1 MELPCGRRCNLMPRS
16 SLALARKRGG
26 EEGITAVEYA
36 LMVAVV
42 ALLLVV
48 GFFFLFTNISGKF
61 SSTGDCIASTPGV
74 GGGGEGCPA
83 PPAAP

>member
-1 MELPCGRRCNLMPRS
+1 MPGP
-16 SLALARKRGG
+16 SLALARLKGR

-48 GFFFLFTNISGKF
+48 GFFFLFTNISNKF
-61 SSTGDCIASTPGV
+61 SSTGACINEVPATGACGPATPPPPP
-74 GGGGEGCPA
+74 GG
-83 PPAAP
+83 

>member
-1 MELPCGRRCNLMPRS
+1 MPRP
-16 SLALARKRGG
+16 SLTLARKRGG

-48 GFFFLFTNISGKF
+48 GFYFLFTNISGKF
-61 SSTGDCIASTPGV
+61 SSTGNCIEKTPTAGACNV
-74 GGGGEGCPA
+74 
-83 PPAAP
+83 PAAP

>member
-1 MELPCGRRCNLMPRS
+1 MSRPS
-16 SLALARKRGG
+16 WTLARKRGG

-48 GFFFLFTNISGKF
+48 GFYFLFTNISGKF
-61 SSTGDCIASTPGV
+61 SSTGDCIAESPAE
-74 GGGGEGCPA
+74 GGCEAPA
-83 PPAAP
+83 VP

>member
-1 MELPCGRRCNLMPRS
+1 MLQLSMT
-16 SLALARKRGG
+16 LAWIRTRFAALQAR

-48 GFFFLFTNISGKF
+48 GFFFLFTNISTKF
-61 SSTGDCIASTPGV
+61 DKTGSCV
-74 GGGGEGCPA
+74 GQTITGA
-83 PPAAP
+83 PC

>member
-1 MELPCGRRCNLMPRS
+1 MLQLSMT
-16 SLALARKRGG
+16 LAWIRTRFAVLQAR

-48 GFFFLFTNISGKF
+48 GFFFLFTNIKTKF
-61 SSTGDCIASTPGV
+61 SNTGSCV
-74 GGGGEGCPA
+74 GNGPTGAGC
-83 PPAAP
+83 

>member
-16 SLALARKRGG
+16 SLALARKRGD

-48 GFFFLFTNISGKF
+48 GFFFLFTNISNKF
-61 SSTGDCIASTPGV
+61 SSTGECIAGTPGT
-74 GGGGEGCPA
+74 GTCTPPPTQA
-83 PPAAP
+83 P

>member
-1 MELPCGRRCNLMPRS
+1 MPGS
-16 SLALARKRGG
+16 SLKLARLRRR

-48 GFFFLFTNISGKF
+48 GFYFLFTNISEKF
-61 SSTGDCIASTPGV
+61 SSTGACIKEVPGQGNCGGTPT
-74 GGGGEGCPA
+74 A
-83 PPAAP
+83 TTK

>member
-1 MELPCGRRCNLMPRS
+1 MPRP
-16 SLALARKRGG
+16 SLTLARKRGG

-48 GFFFLFTNISGKF
+48 GFYFLFTNISGKF
-61 SSTGDCIASTPGV
+61 SSTGNCIDQTPTAGACNV
-74 GGGGEGCPA
+74 
-83 PPAAP
+83 PAAP

>member
-1 MELPCGRRCNLMPRS
+1 MPRP
-16 SLALARKRGG
+16 SLTLARKRGG

-48 GFFFLFTNISGKF
+48 GFYFLFTNISGKF
-61 SSTGDCIASTPGV
+61 SSTGDCIAGTPG
-74 GGGGEGCPA
+74 EGTCA
-83 PPAAP
+83 PPAPAP